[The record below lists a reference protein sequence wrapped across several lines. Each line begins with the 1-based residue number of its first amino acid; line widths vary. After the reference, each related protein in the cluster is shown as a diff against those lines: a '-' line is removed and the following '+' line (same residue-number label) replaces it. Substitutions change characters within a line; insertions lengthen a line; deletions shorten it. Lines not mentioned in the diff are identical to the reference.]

1 MKGMKITDVNYK
13 VFAEILNEI
22 SRSENLMRGV
32 VISYNRTNLKGD
44 LEVRFEIGTN
54 RNTKAD
60 AINKVLKIVVENL

>member
-1 MKGMKITDVNYK
+1 MKGMKITDVKYK
-13 VFAEILNEI
+13 VFAEISNEI

-32 VISYNRTNLKGD
+32 VVSYNGTNLKGD

-54 RNTKAD
+54 KNTKAD

>member
-1 MKGMKITDVNYK
+1 MKRMKITDVKYK
-13 VFAEILNEI
+13 VFADVSNEI
-22 SRSENLMRGV
+22 SKSKDLMRGV
-32 VISYNRTNLKGD
+32 VVSYNGTNLKGD